1 MTGDQKPDDS
11 QKRMLRRAVKVFAV
25 PWLMVFAIIGFWLLG
40 HYLDRKLGTFPIA
53 TIVLV
58 VFAVT
63 AAAWKS
69 YRIIMGVMKD

>member
-11 QKRMLRRAVKVFAV
+11 QKRMLRRAVRVFAV

-40 HYLDRKLGTFPIA
+40 NYVDRKLGTFPIA
-53 TIVLV
+53 TILLV

>member
-1 MTGDQKPDDS
+1 MSGDEKPDDS
-11 QKRMLRRAVKVFAV
+11 QKKMLRRAVKVFAV

-40 HYLDRKLGTFPIA
+40 NYVDNKLETFPIA
-53 TIVLV
+53 TILLV